1 MERKTKI
8 EFVVDAIATMN
19 RPKRHVV
26 VIKQCDYEKFE
37 HWWNLIKSSY
47 SKPILTLS
55 KFGAGKIT
63 TERITACLNA
73 MNGIEDPQKLRDT
86 WDAIKHLELDAHQ
99 KCNSRLNA
107 VLEEI
112 GDLKNEN
119 NQIFNML
126 HKLTVFASNDFKE
139 GYGARTPEYEKA
151 YRDAVMY
158 ILKKGINVTSRSD
171 HE

>member
-8 EFVVDAIATMN
+8 EFVVGAIATMN

-26 VIKQCDYEKFE
+26 AIKQRDYEKFE

-47 SKPILTLS
+47 SKPVLTLS
-55 KFGAGKIT
+55 KFGESKIT
-63 TERITACLNA
+63 TERIAACLNA
-73 MNGIEDPQKLRDT
+73 MNGIEDPQNLRDT

-107 VLEEI
+107 ALEEI
-112 GDLKNEN
+112 GQLKNE
-119 NQIFNML
+119 IERI
-126 HKLTVFASNDFKE
+126 K
-139 GYGARTPEYEKA
+139 R
-151 YRDAVMY
+151 
-158 ILKKGINVTSRSD
+158 